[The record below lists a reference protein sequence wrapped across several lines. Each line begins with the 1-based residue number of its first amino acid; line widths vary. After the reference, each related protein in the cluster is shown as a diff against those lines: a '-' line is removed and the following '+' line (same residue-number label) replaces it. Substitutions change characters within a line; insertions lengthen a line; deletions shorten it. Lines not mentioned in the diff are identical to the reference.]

1 MKVFLYDLE
10 NMITTTFA
18 TFFSGETKTDNKLA
32 LISPHSKQK
41 FSLKKDAYKNKLG
54 LELGTAYDQTLFS
67 VTREDVLNF
76 GILYTR
82 RK

>member
-18 TFFSGETKTDNKLA
+18 TLFSGETKTDNKLA
-32 LISPHSKQK
+32 LISPHSEQK
-41 FSLKKDAYKNKLG
+41 FNLKKDAYKNKLG
-54 LELGTAYDQTLFS
+54 LELGTVYDQTLFS
-67 VTREDVLNF
+67 VTRDDVLNF
-76 GILYTR
+76 VILCTR